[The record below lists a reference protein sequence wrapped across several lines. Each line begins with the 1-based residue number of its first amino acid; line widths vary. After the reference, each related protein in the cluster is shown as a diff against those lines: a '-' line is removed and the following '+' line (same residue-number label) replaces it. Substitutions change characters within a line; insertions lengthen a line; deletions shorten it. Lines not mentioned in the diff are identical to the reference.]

1 MRIALIG
8 AGSIGTIM
16 GAHMTKA
23 GEDVLL
29 VDTNKDHVDALN
41 KNGAKIVGHLD
52 MTVPVKAALPE
63 DMEGT
68 YDLLILLTKQTVLK
82 HVLEANRK
90 HMHEDTIVLT
100 LQNGIPEDISKTFV
114 GEDRVLGGGVEYS
127 ATYIEPG
134 VSELT
139 CGANNVA
146 ITFGRLDGKIT
157 EKTLEVQKVF
167 SGLAH
172 AEIAENL
179 MGTRYTKLTDNSVFS
194 GLPTALACDIGK
206 VLDDEKAMKVIA
218 HLGREAGIVIEKL
231 GIEPVELFGL
241 QPFMENVYFEN
252 AEEREKVIKDYW
264 TPIYTPYRQQ
274 IASMLQ
280 DIRNGRKC
288 EINFINGKFVEKAKE
303 VGVEVPFME
312 RVVEIV
318 TKLQDGELSL
328 DNAWNNLDLF
338 DVPELV

>member
-29 VDTNKDHVDALN
+29 VDTNKEHVDALN
-41 KNGAKIVGHLD
+41 KNGAKIIGHLD

-63 DMEGT
+63 DMEGKF
-68 YDLLILLTKQTVLK
+68 DLLILLTKQTALRK
-82 HVLEANRK
+82 CMDSNMK
-90 HMHEDTIVLT
+90 HMHDDTIVLT
-100 LQNGIPEDISKTFV
+100 LQNGIPEDISKAIV
-114 GEDRVLGGGVEYS
+114 GDDRVLGGGVEYS

-139 CGANNVA
+139 CGPENVA
-146 ITFGRLDGKIT
+146 ITFGRLDGKVT

-194 GLPTALACDIGK
+194 GLPTALGCEIGK

-218 HLGREAGIVIEKL
+218 HLGREAGIVIDKL
-231 GIEPVELFGL
+231 GIEPVKLFGL
-241 QPFMENVYFEN
+241 QPIVENVYFET
-252 AEEREKVIKDYW
+252 ADERDKIINEYW
-264 TPIYTPYRQQ
+264 TPIYTPFRQQ

-280 DIRNGRKC
+280 DIRKGRQC

-303 VGVEVPFME
+303 VGVEVPYME
-312 RVVEIV
+312 KVVEIV

-328 DNAWNNLDLF
+328 DNAWSNLDLF
-338 DVPELV
+338 DVPELS